1 MTSPLTDLLNSL
13 LRARAGSAA
22 PGWLDGA
29 RLARPGR
36 LEPLH
41 LAWATAPRV
50 LGRGPLEPSDA
61 ERAALAGL
69 APGVGFDRW
78 TLVDAGRALTLLELA
93 DQWPGDA
100 FVEAAVACYEQGEAR
115 EQQSWLKALPLLPEP
130 ERFLACAYDA
140 CRTNITPV
148 FEAIACEN
156 PFPAAHYSELHF
168 NQLVLRSMFLGVAL
182 DRIVGRERRLNPTLT
197 RMAEDF
203 AAERRAAGRPVPG
216 DLALALHTSS

>member
-1 MTSPLTDLLNSL
+1 MTSPLTDLLNATVL
-13 LRARAGSAA
+13 DRAGVAA
-22 PGWLDGA
+22 PAWLAGA
-29 RLARPGR
+29 RQARPGA

-50 LGRGPLEPSDA
+50 LGRGPLEPTDV
-61 ERAALAGL
+61 ERAALAQV
-69 APGVGFDRW
+69 APGVVFDRW
-78 TLVDAGRALTLLELA
+78 AIVDAGRALTLLELA

-130 ERFLACAYDA
+130 ARFLACAYDA
-140 CRTNITPV
+140 CRTNIAPM

-168 NQLVLRSMFLGVAL
+168 NQLVMRSMFLGVAL
-182 DRIVGRERRLNPTLT
+182 DRIVGREGRLNPTLT
-197 RMAEDF
+197 RMAQDF
-203 AAERRAAGRPVPG
+203 AAERRAAGRPVPA
-216 DLALALHTSS
+216 DLGLALHT